1 MSDSPPDW
9 VTQGGPST
17 GATGGAPAQRRGNYP
32 RQDQPSQEDI
42 RANVNAF
49 NVWLDLPATRH
60 KIEKFLHD
68 LLSLDAFLET
78 ARTAI
83 QANPDLLQPKYQD
96 GLMAGI
102 LKAAQMAIPPD
113 GKYGAL
119 IPRYDNK
126 AKTMRVV
133 FQPMYQGIIMAGR
146 RTGAIQQ
153 ITTGIIFRG
162 EKYRIEGG
170 EHPIL
175 EHSVDL
181 EIADEAYAAMNTQKS
196 KRENSTS
203 SFVTADTK
211 AFMDRVL
218 AAYCVIHASDGATY
232 PAWITKSRLEAIRLS
247 AADYGPWAGPFIDE
261 MCKKS
266 PIFLASK
273 MIDLGPSTPKVAAY
287 RAALLDGL
295 AIEVDD
301 EPQQRALPAPA
312 PLDKLRTM
320 EAMFGGEKDPEPRT
334 ETPRDEPKRSPPKA
348 ARSEPKEDP
357 PKDEPKNEPVT
368 DDTPQFKTIKQFR
381 EFCIGAVKE
390 LRSIEEIEV
399 FESKAWFQARLDAT
413 RAKDLKS
420 AQEIEDA
427 FQDRKTFVAQL
438 PKEGNGG

>member
-1 MSDSPPDW
+1 MSDAPPDW

-32 RQDQPSQEDI
+32 RQDQPSQESLQTS
-42 RANVNAF
+42 AAAF
-49 NVWLDLPATRH
+49 NKWLDMPSTRAQI
-60 KIEKFLHD
+60 KEFLHD
-68 LLSLDAFLET
+68 LLSLEVFIDT
-78 ARTAI
+78 ARIAV
-83 QANPDLLQPKYQD
+83 QANPDLLQPKYEK
-96 GLMAGI
+96 GLMDGI
-102 LKAAQMAIPPD
+102 RKAASMAIPPD

-119 IPRYDNK
+119 IPRYDSK
-126 AKTMRVV
+126 ARTMRVV

-181 EIADEAYAAMNTQKS
+181 EIADEAYAAMNTQKG
-196 KRENSTS
+196 KREGSTA

-218 AAYCVIHASDGATY
+218 AAYCIIHASDGTTY

-273 MIDLGPSTPKVAAY
+273 MIDLGPSNPKVAAY
-287 RAALLDGL
+287 RAALLDGI
-295 AIEVDD
+295 AIEIDN

-320 EAMFGGEKDPEPRT
+320 EAMFGGEKEPARTQSPQNDKPPKQETKPEPIGDDMNPTNRP
-334 ETPRDEPKRSPPKA
+334 TPTTDEPPMAFKNV
-348 ARSEPKEDP
+348 KE
-357 PKDEPKNEPVT
+357 
-368 DDTPQFKTIKQFR
+368 FR
-381 EFCIGAVKE
+381 EYCIGALKAMITV
-390 LRSIEEIEV
+390 EEIEA
-399 FESKAWFQARLDAT
+399 FEAKPWFQTHLDAA
-413 RAKDLKS
+413 RARNLKS

-438 PKEGNGG
+438 PKEGG